1 MWCDLIE
8 FFFFGFKIYTEF
20 THMYIIISPLYL
32 NTILLYIWFVSVE
45 QKNKLSTHQP
55 VFLSSVRPSESE
67 TVQHHQ
73 LIAVLS
79 QPSLHRCITDHVIAV
94 TFAHRCVIDSPWVAI
109 TSPQESPLRRH
120 RFTNVSPSP
129 MIRESIVSNAF
140 CVIWTDIFVRQRG
153 VNELAWNLQHQHRT
167 FSLYLYFLLSLV

>member
-1 MWCDLIE
+1 
-8 FFFFGFKIYTEF
+8 
-20 THMYIIISPLYL
+20 MYIIISPLYL

-45 QKNKLSTHQP
+45 QKNKLSNASAGFP
-55 VFLSSVRPSESE
+55 FVCPSVRVRNSSTSSAHRGVKS
-67 TVQHHQ
+67 TV
-73 LIAVLS
+73 AS
-79 QPSLHRCITDHVIAV
+79 SLHHRSC
-94 TFAHRCVIDSPWVAI
+94 HRCHIRSSLRHRFAMGRHHFATRVA
-109 TSPQESPLRRH
+109 TASPLSHH